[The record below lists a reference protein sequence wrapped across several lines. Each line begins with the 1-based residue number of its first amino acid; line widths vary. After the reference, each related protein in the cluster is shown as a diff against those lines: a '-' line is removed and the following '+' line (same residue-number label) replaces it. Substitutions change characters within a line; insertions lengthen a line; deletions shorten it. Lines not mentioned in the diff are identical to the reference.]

1 MNETIMLVIFYS
13 ELCVVTQESQL
24 SSGTTIPPLVT
35 LAPRALLTLVRLTL
49 SHSGGAAPHFGL
61 ESHYCLPL
69 QREAKQK

>member
-1 MNETIMLVIFYS
+1 MSVIFYS

-24 SSGTTIPPLVT
+24 SSGTAVPPLVT
-35 LAPRALLTLVRLTL
+35 LAPRAVLTLVRPTL
-49 SHSGGAAPHFGL
+49 SHSGGGGRSTSFGGL